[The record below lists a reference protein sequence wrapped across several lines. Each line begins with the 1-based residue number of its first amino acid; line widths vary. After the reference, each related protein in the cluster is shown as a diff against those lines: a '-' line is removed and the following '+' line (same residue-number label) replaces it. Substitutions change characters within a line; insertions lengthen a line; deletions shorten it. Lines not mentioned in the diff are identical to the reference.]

1 MKRRKFFKKKK
12 PVINEGPSY
21 FDGTSIDGAQGTSG
35 LGDMEVMY
43 SGTSGKEPPRIV
55 WDNRKNVR

>member
-1 MKRRKFFKKKK
+1 MKRWKIFKKKK
-12 PVINEGPSY
+12 PVIEGPSY
-21 FDGTSIDGAQGTSG
+21 FDGSSITGAQGTSG

-55 WDNRKNVR
+55 WDNRKK